1 MTIQDDETLQMYL
14 EESLEHLAD
23 IENDFLAIEE
33 NGANIDEDLV
43 NKVYRA
49 AHSIKGGAGFM
60 GLTNIKDLTHEM
72 ENILGKIRGLEI
84 VPTPDIINVMLSAAD
99 ELKALMGDIL
109 NSNNSDISNHI
120 KALQAILEA
129 NQAPSKPKAKKT
141 TVSKPKAAKKKP
153 KKATAPKSKV
163 SEKAPEAEPHR
174 SGDVLP
180 LSFADGQLAFTTDAN
195 KITPFFDQGKCVY
208 LVKIDVDE
216 QIYDEG
222 KTCQGMLEE
231 MEQTGTIICA
241 NFPLH
246 PAEELSSDWTPDVPT
261 MAFLFATILKPSD
274 VNVLFEIDPEHILE
288 LRSDQQLYQLDGSP
302 MDRALTEAAP
312 DEPEPENIVGVS
324 KEGLDL
330 EMDMAPEAAETEDPP
345 ETDASPE
352 EGANEVDEET
362 DTVAEETELMQEDIH
377 QEIQSIDAKPEVGI
391 EKKAARYEHETSLRV
406 HVSLLDQLMTL
417 AGELVLSRN
426 QLLQS
431 MGSSDKRG
439 SEVAGQRIDLIT
451 SELQEAIMLTRMQSI
466 GNVFNKFPR
475 VVRDLARTL
484 GKQVELSLEGKDVEL
499 DKTIIEAIGD
509 PLTHLVRNAVDH
521 GIETPDLRKRAGK
534 NPTGHIFLRAYH
546 EAGQVNIEIS
556 DNGQGLDGNKLAAK
570 AMEKGLITEEQAKV
584 MSAREK
590 TNLIFLPGFST
601 AEKITDVSGRGVG
614 MDVVKT
620 NLDQLGGIIDIDS
633 TMGKGTTLRI
643 KLPLTLAIIPCQ
655 IVVTGGE
662 RYAIPQVNLEE
673 LLRIPAEQ
681 VRHRIERVGNA
692 DVVRLRGN
700 LLPLIRLSE
709 IIGVDALYSDPES
722 GEMKPDRREK
732 LADRRSKKSPREPME
747 EKNEQEAEI
756 EEVSSETAPTRRS
769 EDRRF
774 HAASA
779 LNIVVVSTGAIK
791 YGLVVDSLHDSEEI
805 VVKPLGRDLKKCK
818 GYAGATIM
826 GDGRVALILDVS
838 NLAQMAGLTTVEGT
852 ARAAE
857 VAESERE
864 AIRASRDKQS
874 LLVFRSSSEEQFAAP
889 LNLVERIEKI
899 KRNDIEEVGGKQV
912 IKYRGGSLPLFNID
926 QVANVKP
933 LAEQENLLVI
943 VFVVGGRE
951 IGLLAI
957 GPVDAVEVNLTIDGS
972 TLRQPGIMGSAIIN
986 DHTTLL
992 VDIVEI
998 VQTLNPQWF
1007 KEPEKVVDDKGNNAT
1022 ILFAEDSNFFRNQ
1035 VKASMEKEGFNVI
1048 EAEDGTIAW
1057 SLLQENIKEVSIVVT
1072 DIEMPN
1078 MDGFALT
1085 QLIKENPAY
1094 SHLPV
1099 IALTTLAGEE
1109 DIARGKEVGIDD
1121 YQIKLDRERL
1131 IRSIHGFLLAA
1142 AA

>member
-1 MTIQDDETLQMYL
+1 MTIQDDETLKMYL

-33 NGANIDEDLV
+33 NGANINEDLV

-72 ENILGKIRGLEI
+72 ENILGKIRSRDI
-84 VPTPDIINVMLSAAD
+84 IPAPNIINVLLRASD
-99 ELKALMGDIL
+99 TLKLMMKDIL
-109 NSNNSDISNHI
+109 NSNAIDIADHI
-120 KALQAILEA
+120 SALQSVLQTGAG
-129 NQAPSKPKAKKT
+129 QAPPAESGRAVGKQKTSKR
-141 TVSKPKAAKKKP
+141 
-153 KKATAPKSKV
+153 KKASPPTDPVPDA
-163 SEKAPEAEPHR
+163 KAEMLA
-174 SGDVLP
+174 
-180 LSFADGQLAFTTDAN
+180 LAFPDGH
-195 KITPFFDQGKCVY
+195 TPLKVDPKDIASLFEQGKCIY
-208 LVKIDVDE
+208 LVRLDIKQHIQDK
-216 QIYDEG
+216 G
-222 KTCQGMLEE
+222 KTCQGVLEE
-231 MEQTGTIICA
+231 MGQTGLIVSA
-241 NFPLH
+241 NFALQ
-246 PAEELSSDWTPDVPT
+246 PASELPDDWTPNVTT
-261 MAFLFATILKPSD
+261 MLLVFASILKPAD
-274 VNVLFEIDPEHILE
+274 INVLFEIEERHILE
-288 LRSDQQLYQLDGSP
+288 LRADFNLYALPNAEEAINSEPIAEPGNVGPADAAEP
-302 MDRALTEAAP
+302 METEAQRSSQDENPGLEPQTAAP
-312 DEPEPENIVGVS
+312 LTG
-324 KEGLDL
+324 
-330 EMDMAPEAAETEDPP
+330 
-345 ETDASPE
+345 
-352 EGANEVDEET
+352 EGAAD
-362 DTVAEETELMQEDIH
+362 LG
-377 QEIQSIDAKPEVGI
+377 P
-391 EKKAARYEHETSLRV
+391 EKKSAKIEHETSLRV

-484 GKQVELSLEGKDVEL
+484 GKQVDLSLEGKDVEL

-521 GIETPDLRKRAGK
+521 GIETTEVRKRAGK
-534 NPTGHIFLRAYH
+534 NPLGQIFLRAYH

-556 DNGQGLDGNKLAAK
+556 DDGKGLDGPKIAAK
-570 AMEKGLITEEQAKV
+570 ALEKGLITEEQSKI
-584 MSAREK
+584 MSDREK
-590 TNLIFLPGFST
+590 INLIFLPGFST

-633 TMGKGTTLRI
+633 ELGRGTTIRI

-673 LLRIPAEQ
+673 LLRISAEQ
-681 VRHRIERVGNA
+681 VHRRIERVGNA

-700 LLPLIRLSE
+700 LLPLIRLAD
-709 IIGVDALYSDPES
+709 IIGVESLYTDPGT
-722 GEMKPDRREK
+722 GEQQPDRRK
-732 LADRRSKKSPREPME
+732 SLADRRSRKSPMIAKDEVI
-747 EKNEQEAEI
+747 EADNNDTRDND
-756 EEVSSETAPTRRS
+756 SESFTRRAA
-769 EDRRF
+769 DRRF
-774 HAASA
+774 HSAGA
-779 LNIVVVSTGAIK
+779 LNIVVVSTGVMK
-791 YGLVVDSLHDSEEI
+791 YGLVVDHLLDSEEI

-838 NLAQMAGLTTVEGT
+838 NLAKMAGLTTVEGT

-857 VAESERE
+857 LAEAEQD
-864 AIRASRDKQS
+864 AVRANRDKQS
-874 LLVFRSSSEEQFAAP
+874 LLVFRSSENEQFAAP
-889 LNLVERIEKI
+889 LGLVERIEKV
-899 KRNDIEEVGGKQV
+899 KRSDIEHVGGKRV
-912 IKYRGGSLPLFNID
+912 IKYRGGSLPLFSID
-926 QVANVKP
+926 EAASVNP
-933 LAEQENLLVI
+933 LSDQENLLVI
-943 VFVVGGRE
+943 VFVVAGRE

-957 GPVDAVEVNLTIDGS
+957 GPVDALEANLNIDGV
-972 TLRQPGIMGSAIIN
+972 TLRQTGIMGSAIIN
-986 DHTTLL
+986 DRTTLL

-998 VQTLNPQWF
+998 VQALNPQWF
-1007 KEPEKVVDDKGNNAT
+1007 KTPDREKEKEVKSAT
-1022 ILFAEDSNFFRNQ
+1022 ILFAEDSSFFRNQ
-1035 VKASMEKEGFNVI
+1035 VKGSMEKEGFTVL
-1048 EAEDGTIAW
+1048 EAEDGSIAW
-1057 SLLQENIKEVSIVVT
+1057 DLLQENSQSVSLVVT
-1072 DIEMPN
+1072 DIEMPR

-1085 QLIKENPAY
+1085 RKIRENPTY

-1131 IRSIHGFLLAA
+1131 IKSIHDFLRAA
-1142 AA
+1142 